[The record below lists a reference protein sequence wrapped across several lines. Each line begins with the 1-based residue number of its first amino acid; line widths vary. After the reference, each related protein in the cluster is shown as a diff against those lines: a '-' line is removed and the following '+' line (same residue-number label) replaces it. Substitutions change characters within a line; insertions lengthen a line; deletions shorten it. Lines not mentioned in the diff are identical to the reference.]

1 MRAIIVASLLA
12 LVVVAASLALRLAL
26 EARDPVAMMAIARPA
41 RHSFEKMFTMRS

>member
-1 MRAIIVASLLA
+1 MARRTQEQRARA
-12 LVVVAASLALRLAL
+12 LRLALRLAL